1 MPAFTPP
8 PLPSDDKR
16 WKIVNG
22 TMRKNG
28 FARHALIETLHTVQS
43 SFGYLDDDAIKFVA
57 QSLRVPLSQAYG
69 VVTFYHYFS
78 LKPPGKHTVTVCAG
92 TACYIKGADKLIAA
106 AEKKLGVAQGQTTKD
121 GNISLMVARCV
132 GACSRAP
139 VVLSRR
145 RSQGRNDRGTDARA
159 AGKVDRRMTIEELEQ
174 IAKSVHQDNAK
185 YDYEVNVCMD
195 LACASQGADKL
206 REALVKAAEASGKK
220 VLIRKTGCMGPCSS
234 GPLVRVDPEETLYA
248 KVKDASAEAIVNSL
262 GDKPVPELQCDLN
275 EHFDKQV
282 RVVLENAGHIDPEKI
297 DDYISRDGYKA
308 LLTALLEM
316 TPNGVVHRI
325 TESGLRGR
333 GGGGYP
339 TGLKWSTVAKA
350 GGDMKYV
357 VCNGDEG
364 DPGAFMDRSVME
376 GDPHRVIEGMAIAA
390 YAVGASK
397 GFIYVRAEYPV
408 AVARLTTAI
417 REARRRGLLGNCIG
431 GTTFNFDIEIRL
443 GAGAF
448 VCGEETALIASI
460 EGRRGTP
467 KPRPPYPAVSGL
479 WGKPTLI
486 NNVETYANIAPI
498 VRNGGKWFFNMGS
511 ERSKGTK
518 VFALTGKITN
528 TGLIEVP
535 LGIKLREI
543 IEDIG
548 GGVPGGHK
556 LKAVQTGGPL
566 GRMHSRR
573 HAGPGRQLRRADG
586 GRLDHGLGRHD
597 RHGRHVV
604 HGQRGALLHR
614 VLHDRV
620 VRQMHSLPRRHG
632 ADAHAVDAHLQRH
645 GNAGGSRTAGRP
657 VRHGEER
664 QPVRPGPDRAQPG
677 AEHAEVLPQRVHRT
691 HRAQAL
697 PGRRVHHGSSC
708 FR

>member
-1 MPAFTPP
+1 M
-8 PLPSDDKR
+8 
-16 WKIVNG
+16 N
-22 TMRKNG
+22 
-28 FARHALIETLHTVQS
+28 
-43 SFGYLDDDAIKFVA
+43 LD
-57 QSLRVPLSQAYG
+57 
-69 VVTFYHYFS
+69 
-78 LKPPGKHTVTVCAG
+78 
-92 TACYIKGADKLIAA
+92 
-106 AEKKLGVAQGQTTKD
+106 
-121 GNISLMVARCV
+121 
-132 GACSRAP
+132 
-139 VVLSRR
+139 
-145 RSQGRNDRGTDARA
+145 
-159 AGKVDRRMTIEELEQ
+159 ELEL
-174 IAKSVHQDNAK
+174 IAKSVHQENAVC
-185 YDYEVNVCMD
+185 DYEVNVCMD
-195 LACASQGADKL
+195 LACASQGAELL
-206 REALVKAAEASGKK
+206 REALIAAGEAAGKK
-220 VLIRKTGCMGPCSS
+220 VLVRRTGCMGPCSS
-234 GPLVRVDPEETLYA
+234 GPLVRVDPDETFYSH
-248 KVKDASAEAIVNSL
+248 VKADKAEAIVSSL
-262 GDKPVPELQCDLN
+262 GGEPVAELQCDLR

-282 RVVLENAGHIDPEKI
+282 RVVLENAGYIDPEKI

-308 LLTALLEM
+308 LLTALTEM

-339 TGLKWSTVAKA
+339 TGLKWGTVAKA

-397 GFIYVRAEYPV
+397 GYIYVRAEYPI
-408 AVARLTTAI
+408 AVSRLTTAL
-417 REARRRGLLGNCIG
+417 REARRRGLLGNGIG

-528 TGLIEVP
+528 TGLVEVP
-535 LGIKLREI
+535 MGIKLWEI
-543 IEDIG
+543 IEVIG

-556 LKAVQTGGPL
+556 LKAIQTGGPS
-566 GRMHSRR
+566 G
-573 HAGPGRQLRRADG
+573 GCIPADM
-586 GRLDHGLGRHD
+586 LGLGVSYDALMAAGSIMGSGGMIVMDDTSCMVNVARFFVEFCMTESCGKCIPCRAGTAQMH
-597 RHGRHVV
+597 
-604 HGQRGALLHR
+604 ALLTR
-614 VLHDRV
+614 FCNGSGTMDDLSLLEDLCVTVKETSLCGLGMTAPNPVLSTLKYFRNEYIEHIVHKRC
-620 VRQMHSLPRRHG
+620 P
-632 ADAHAVDAHLQRH
+632 
-645 GNAGGSRTAGRP
+645 AGVCNMKAP
-657 VRHGEER
+657 V
-664 QPVRPGPDRAQPG
+664 
-677 AEHAEVLPQRVHRT
+677 EVL
-691 HRAQAL
+691 A
-697 PGRRVHHGSSC
+697 
-708 FR
+708 

>member
-1 MPAFTPP
+1 M
-8 PLPSDDKR
+8 
-16 WKIVNG
+16 
-22 TMRKNG
+22 
-28 FARHALIETLHTVQS
+28 TLE
-43 SFGYLDDDAIKFVA
+43 D
-57 QSLRVPLSQAYG
+57 
-69 VVTFYHYFS
+69 
-78 LKPPGKHTVTVCAG
+78 
-92 TACYIKGADKLIAA
+92 
-106 AEKKLGVAQGQTTKD
+106 
-121 GNISLMVARCV
+121 
-132 GACSRAP
+132 
-139 VVLSRR
+139 
-145 RSQGRNDRGTDARA
+145 
-159 AGKVDRRMTIEELEQ
+159 LEQ
-174 IAKSVHQDNAK
+174 IAKGVHQENDK

-206 REALVKAAEASGKK
+206 REALVKAAETSGKK

-234 GPLVRVDPEETLYA
+234 GPLVRVDPDETLYA
-248 KVKDASAEAIVNSL
+248 KVKDGNAEAIVNSL
-262 GDKPVPELQCDLN
+262 GDKPVTELQCDLN

-350 GGDMKYV
+350 GGDVKYV

-390 YAVGASK
+390 YGVGASK

-408 AVARLTTAI
+408 AVSRLTTAI
-417 REARRRGLLGNCIG
+417 REARRRGLLGNAIG
-431 GTTFNFDIEIRL
+431 NTQFNFDIEIRL

-448 VCGEETALIASI
+448 VCGEETALLASI

-467 KPRPPYPAVSGL
+467 RPRPPYPAVSGL

-486 NNVETYANIAPI
+486 NNVETYANVAPI

-511 ERSKGTK
+511 EHSKGTK
-518 VFALTGKITN
+518 VFALTGRIKN

-543 IEDIG
+543 IEEIG

-556 LKAVQTGGPL
+556 LKAVQTGGPS
-566 GRMHSRR
+566 G
-573 HAGPGRQLRRADG
+573 GCIPADM
-586 GRLDHGLGRHD
+586 LGLGVSYD
-597 RHGRHVV
+597 
-604 HGQRGALLHR
+604 ALMAAGSIMGSGGMIVMDDTSCMVNVAR
-614 VLHDRV
+614 FFIEFCMTESCGKCIPCRAGTA
-620 VRQMHSLPRRHG
+620 QMHTLLTRICTGTATLADLELLEELCDTVKSASLCGLGQTAPNPVLSTLKYFRNEYIEHIVHKRCPAG
-632 ADAHAVDAHLQRH
+632 VCTMEAAVSPEPA
-645 GNAGGSRTAGRP
+645 
-657 VRHGEER
+657 V
-664 QPVRPGPDRAQPG
+664 
-677 AEHAEVLPQRVHRT
+677 EVL
-691 HRAQAL
+691 A
-697 PGRRVHHGSSC
+697 
-708 FR
+708 

>member
-1 MPAFTPP
+1 M
-8 PLPSDDKR
+8 
-16 WKIVNG
+16 
-22 TMRKNG
+22 
-28 FARHALIETLHTVQS
+28 
-43 SFGYLDDDAIKFVA
+43 
-57 QSLRVPLSQAYG
+57 
-69 VVTFYHYFS
+69 
-78 LKPPGKHTVTVCAG
+78 
-92 TACYIKGADKLIAA
+92 
-106 AEKKLGVAQGQTTKD
+106 TT
-121 GNISLMVARCV
+121 
-132 GACSRAP
+132 
-139 VVLSRR
+139 
-145 RSQGRNDRGTDARA
+145 
-159 AGKVDRRMTIEELEQ
+159 EELEQ
-174 IAKSVHQDNAK
+174 IAKSVHQENEK

-195 LACASQGADKL
+195 LACASQGAGTL
-206 REALVKAAEASGKK
+206 RDALAKVAEASGKK

-234 GPLVRVDPEETLYA
+234 GPLVRVDPDETLYA
-248 KVKDASAEAIVNSL
+248 HVKDAKAQAIISSL

-308 LLTALLEM
+308 LLTALTEM
-316 TPNGVVHRI
+316 TPNGVIHRI

-339 TGLKWSTVAKA
+339 TGLKWATVSKA
-350 GGDMKYV
+350 GGDLKYV

-408 AVARLTTAI
+408 AVARLTTAL
-417 REARRRGLLGNCIG
+417 REARRRGLLGNNIG
-431 GTTFNFDIEIRL
+431 NTTFSFDIEIRL

-486 NNVETYANIAPI
+486 NNVETYANVAPI

-518 VFALTGKITN
+518 VFALTGRIKN

-535 LGIKLREI
+535 LGIKLWEI
-543 IEDIG
+543 IDVIG

-556 LKAVQTGGPL
+556 LKAIQTGGPS
-566 GRMHSRR
+566 G
-573 HAGPGRQLRRADG
+573 GCIPADM
-586 GRLDHGLGRHD
+586 LGLGVSYDALMAAGSIMGSGGMIVMDDTSCMVNVARFFVEFCMTESCGKCIPCRAGTAQMYTLLTRICEGTATMDDLELLVDLCGTVKETSLCGLGQTAPNPVLSTLKYFKNEYIEHI
-597 RHGRHVV
+597 V
-604 HGQRGALLHR
+604 HKRCPAGVCNMAGA
-614 VLHDRV
+614 
-620 VRQMHSLPRRHG
+620 G
-632 ADAHAVDAHLQRH
+632 AVAPASVEVHA
-645 GNAGGSRTAGRP
+645 
-657 VRHGEER
+657 
-664 QPVRPGPDRAQPG
+664 
-677 AEHAEVLPQRVHRT
+677 
-691 HRAQAL
+691 
-697 PGRRVHHGSSC
+697 
-708 FR
+708 

>member
-1 MPAFTPP
+1 
-8 PLPSDDKR
+8 
-16 WKIVNG
+16 
-22 TMRKNG
+22 
-28 FARHALIETLHTVQS
+28 
-43 SFGYLDDDAIKFVA
+43 
-57 QSLRVPLSQAYG
+57 
-69 VVTFYHYFS
+69 
-78 LKPPGKHTVTVCAG
+78 
-92 TACYIKGADKLIAA
+92 
-106 AEKKLGVAQGQTTKD
+106 
-121 GNISLMVARCV
+121 
-132 GACSRAP
+132 
-139 VVLSRR
+139 
-145 RSQGRNDRGTDARA
+145 
-159 AGKVDRRMTIEELEQ
+159 MTIEELEQ
-174 IAKSVHQDNAK
+174 IARSVQQENAK

-195 LACASQGADKL
+195 LACASQGAGLL
-206 REALVKAAEASGKK
+206 RDALVKLAEASGKK

-248 KVKDASAEAIVNSL
+248 KVKAANADAIINSL
-262 GDKPVPELQCDLN
+262 GEKPVAELQCDLN

-308 LLTALLEM
+308 LLTALTEM

-339 TGLKWSTVAKA
+339 TGLKWGTVAKA
-350 GGDMKYV
+350 SGDLKYV

-408 AVARLTTAI
+408 AVSRLTTAL
-417 REARRRGLLGNCIG
+417 REARRRGLLGAGICN
-431 GTTFNFDIEIRL
+431 TTFNFDIEIRL

-448 VCGEETALIASI
+448 VCGEETALLASI

-518 VFALTGKITN
+518 VFALTGRIKH

-535 LGIKLREI
+535 LGIKLWEI
-543 IEDIG
+543 IDVIG

-556 LKAVQTGGPL
+556 LKAIQTGGPS
-566 GRMHSRR
+566 G
-573 HAGPGRQLRRADG
+573 GCIPADMM
-586 GRLDHGLGRHD
+586 GLGVSYD
-597 RHGRHVV
+597 
-604 HGQRGALLHR
+604 ALMAAGSIMGSGGMIVMDDTSCMVNVAR
-614 VLHDRV
+614 FFVEFCMTESCGKCIPCRAGTA
-620 VRQMHSLPRRHG
+620 QMHTLLTRICEGAGTMDDLELLVELCETVKETSLCGLGQTAPNPVLSTLKYFKNEYLEHILHKRCPSGVCNMAG
-632 ADAHAVDAHLQRH
+632 AMEAEPAV
-645 GNAGGSRTAGRP
+645 
-657 VRHGEER
+657 V
-664 QPVRPGPDRAQPG
+664 
-677 AEHAEVLPQRVHRT
+677 EVL
-691 HRAQAL
+691 A
-697 PGRRVHHGSSC
+697 
-708 FR
+708 

>member
-1 MPAFTPP
+1 M
-8 PLPSDDKR
+8 
-16 WKIVNG
+16 
-22 TMRKNG
+22 
-28 FARHALIETLHTVQS
+28 TL
-43 SFGYLDDDAIKFVA
+43 
-57 QSLRVPLSQAYG
+57 
-69 VVTFYHYFS
+69 
-78 LKPPGKHTVTVCAG
+78 
-92 TACYIKGADKLIAA
+92 
-106 AEKKLGVAQGQTTKD
+106 
-121 GNISLMVARCV
+121 
-132 GACSRAP
+132 
-139 VVLSRR
+139 
-145 RSQGRNDRGTDARA
+145 
-159 AGKVDRRMTIEELEQ
+159 EELEQ
-174 IAKSVHQDNAK
+174 IAKSVHQENSK

-206 REALVKAAEASGKK
+206 RDALVKAVQASGKK
-220 VLIRKTGCMGPCSS
+220 VLVRRTGCMGPCSS
-234 GPLVRVDPEETLYA
+234 GPLVRVDPDETLYA
-248 KVKDASAEAIVNSL
+248 KVQHGNAESIVNSL
-262 GDKPVPELQCDLN
+262 GDKPVPELQCELN
-275 EHFDKQV
+275 DHFDKQV

-308 LLTALLEM
+308 LMTALLEM
-316 TPNGVVHRI
+316 TPNGVIHRI

-339 TGLKWSTVAKA
+339 TGLKWSTVSKA
-350 GGDMKYV
+350 SGDVKYV

-390 YAVGASK
+390 YAVGASR

-408 AVARLTTAI
+408 AVSRLTTAI
-417 REARRRGLLGNCIG
+417 REARRRGLLGNAIG
-431 GTTFNFDIEIRL
+431 NTQFSFDIEIRL

-448 VCGEETALIASI
+448 VCGEETALLASI

-518 VFALTGKITN
+518 VFALTGRIKN

-556 LKAVQTGGPL
+556 LKAVQTGGPS
-566 GRMHSRR
+566 G
-573 HAGPGRQLRRADG
+573 GCIPADM
-586 GRLDHGLGRHD
+586 LGLGVSYDALMAAGSIMGSGGMIVMDDTSCMVNVARFFIEFCMTESCGKCIPCRAGTAQLHTLLTRICTGKATLAD
-597 RHGRHVV
+597 LEMIEELCDTVKSASLCGLGQTAPNPVLSTLKYFRNEYIEHIV
-604 HGQRGALLHR
+604 HKRCPAGVCNMEAPVSAEPAL
-614 VLHDRV
+614 
-620 VRQMHSLPRRHG
+620 
-632 ADAHAVDAHLQRH
+632 
-645 GNAGGSRTAGRP
+645 
-657 VRHGEER
+657 
-664 QPVRPGPDRAQPG
+664 
-677 AEHAEVLPQRVHRT
+677 EVL
-691 HRAQAL
+691 A
-697 PGRRVHHGSSC
+697 
-708 FR
+708 